1 VADNTNHDHI
11 KHILMN
17 FELKFASIIPLGV
30 EQMSLAKWHSKVK
43 AYHIPVLASDQQ
55 LLSNSNSNA
64 LYDEYFSK
72 KNEMSDLLIADREGF
87 QLGEIWKTLI
97 EVEAISSLQYY
108 LSFYCL

>member
-1 VADNTNHDHI
+1 
-11 KHILMN
+11 MN

-72 KNEMSDLLIADREGF
+72 KNEISDLLIADREGF